1 MPIGLKPIIRLKDQ
15 SSLEI
20 FLKNQNHRKFSLKT
34 TLKIILYQGT
44 INYSRGIDK
53 MIEAMQFIENA
64 EFHIAGRGPFRRI
77 STTY

>member
-1 MPIGLKPIIRLKDQ
+1 M
-15 SSLEI
+15 
-20 FLKNQNHRKFSLKT
+20 KNSP
-34 TLKIILYQGT
+34 KIILYQGT

-64 EFHIAGRGPFRRI
+64 EFHIAGRGPFFRRI